1 MDFFEE
7 HHNTLDEDFCKHVI
21 EKFENDSN
29 SFPGETGEGVNTEIK
44 DSTDLCFYGDKNWEE
59 EDKIFYDSLSKYT
72 TDYIQKYYNDRV
84 WNANVQSYDTGYQI
98 QRTTPEQTGY
108 VWHHDSVSSLN
119 RNNEVSARIITF
131 LWYLNTTVDGSGT
144 TEFYDG
150 THITPEAGKL
160 ILFPATWTYS
170 HRGHPPTEGLKYICT
185 GWIWEI
191 QTHSR

>member
-7 HHNTLDEDFCKHVI
+7 HCNTLDEDFCKHVI
-21 EKFENDSN
+21 EKFEKDSGT
-29 SFPGETGEGVNTEIK
+29 FPGETGEGVNKEIK

-72 TDYIQKYYNDRV
+72 TPYIQKYYNDRV
-84 WNANVQSYDTGYQI
+84 WKANVQSYDTGYQI
-98 QRTTPEQTGY
+98 QRTTPEQIGY
-108 VWHHDSVSSLN
+108 VWHHDSLSSLN

-150 THITPEAGKL
+150 THVTPEAGKL

-185 GWIWEI
+185 GWIWQI
-191 QTHSR
+191 QTM